1 MDVFGQ
7 RTVFCIV
14 MYLIVLVL
22 LPIQTS
28 LYFFVGAP
36 LLSSGSGR
44 RGGNMETQNG
54 GYDANGG
61 YDYSTGAGGGDGY
74 AMAETDQS
82 YDTGYAQPTTAA
94 GGGGK
99 H

>member
-1 MDVFGQ
+1 
-7 RTVFCIV
+7 
-14 MYLIVLVL
+14 
-22 LPIQTS
+22 
-28 LYFFVGAP
+28 
-36 LLSSGSGR
+36 
-44 RGGNMETQNG
+44 METQNG

-61 YDYSTGAGGGDGY
+61 YDYSAGAGGGDGY

-99 H
+99 N